1 MEHGKGARC
10 QFWFVAN
17 YWATNAM
24 PLKLPLPSTRATVTG
39 EICPPLFNIA
49 TGVTA
54 ESGIAFDDIEAALPK
69 IKANANIRAV
79 IDVYPKYICSCPRH
93 DHDTE

>member
-1 MEHGKGARC
+1 
-10 QFWFVAN
+10 
-17 YWATNAM
+17 M
-24 PLKLPLPSTRATVTG
+24 PLKLPRPSTRATVTD
-39 EICPPLFNIA
+39 EICRPLLNIA

-79 IDVYPKYICSCPRH
+79 IDALSKLHLPLPA
-93 DHDTE
+93 T